1 MILCYNLQLVKELY
15 IKSGDDF
22 FISVSDF
29 KLGLKGSIVG
39 FEFDKRI
46 LNCHDVSRTV
56 KGYFSLT

>member
-1 MILCYNLQLVKELY
+1 MGEGSGFKGVKDRDDLVQPGVQGILCGGE
-15 IKSGDDF
+15 
-22 FISVSDF
+22 
-29 KLGLKGSIVG
+29 GLKGSIVG